1 MIRSIPKELKDS
13 KLLEQYLINQILT
26 DRKEG
31 LLIYMEKQKLG
42 IRNNRNNKDNKE
54 KHIINP
60 QPHVLCEGEP
70 TSDKIRGAGRVMLPW
85 KALSIF
91 SMSSLVSS
99 FISSNRQRSP
109 MLEEKIYIYIWQY
122 FFFLF
127 SLSFYSKTFQC
138 LQI

>member
-1 MIRSIPKELKDS
+1 
-13 KLLEQYLINQILT
+13 
-26 DRKEG
+26 
-31 LLIYMEKQKLG
+31 MEKQKLG

-109 MLEEKIYIYIWQY
+109 MLEEKIYIYLAI
-122 FFFLF
+122 FLSSIF
-127 SLSFYSKTFQC
+127 PVL
-138 LQI
+138 LQQNFLVSANLTLLHTLLKVAS